1 MQRLILPI
9 PPSLNHSHI
18 NIRRGNRLMRIRSTA
33 TKDFMCE
40 AGWMAKGWCAAMNWT
55 PPTKDRKIILR
66 MWVWFPDKR
75 KRDSDNILKILQ
87 DSLTGIMWL
96 DDRQVLPRVMD
107 VGVDKENPRV
117 ELNVEVM
124 TDDAAARSSGPG

>member
-1 MQRLILPI
+1 
-9 PPSLNHSHI
+9 
-18 NIRRGNRLMRIRSTA
+18 
-33 TKDFMCE
+33 
-40 AGWMAKGWCAAMNWT
+40 MAKGWCAAMNWT